1 MLCHALVV
9 YVCKLLLLWG
19 HMANGELDLYIHMYN
34 DDDVIQVSYE
44 MSKYK
49 LKIIM
54 GLLYT
59 SLVC

>member
-1 MLCHALVV
+1 
-9 YVCKLLLLWG
+9 
-19 HMANGELDLYIHMYN
+19 MANGELDLYIHMYN